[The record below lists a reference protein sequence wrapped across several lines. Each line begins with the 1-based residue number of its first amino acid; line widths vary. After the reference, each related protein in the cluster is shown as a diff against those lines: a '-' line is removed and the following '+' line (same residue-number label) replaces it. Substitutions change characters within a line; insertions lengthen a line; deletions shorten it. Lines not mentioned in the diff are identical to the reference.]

1 MVALTSLAQ
10 LRREDACTEIFQAKI
25 SSNILKKGFY
35 GDFDRL
41 GNAKQCLDGN
51 DFFPSLNFAEV
62 LGIQIHR
69 LRQFLLR

>member
-1 MVALTSLAQ
+1 MAALITWAQ
-10 LRREDACTEIFQAKI
+10 SRRENACPKIFQAKI

-41 GNAKQCLDGN
+41 GNAKQRLDGN
-51 DFFPSLNFAEV
+51 DFFPSLNFAKV

-69 LRQFLLR
+69 FRQFLLR